1 MTSVSCLGHIREL
14 LQSAHWA
21 ARDLQQDT
29 GIDLEPLLDR
39 IHAARTAAESAHSA
53 LCRLAA
59 PIAKAA

>member
-1 MTSVSCLGHIREL
+1 MTSVSRLENIREL

-29 GIDLEPLLDR
+29 GIDVGRLLDQ

-53 LCRLAA
+53 LCRLTT
-59 PIAKAA
+59 IAKAA